1 MPIDKIKGLPNVEE
15 IKQEIEEDNLNQ
27 KQTQAGPAK
36 HNKGLLIVLSLSI
49 VLVSF
54 LYFSLEVS
62 TPSPAGTGSITG
74 IVTNEK
80 NTPIPADV
88 MLAGSSL
95 ATSADANGNFKL
107 SGLPAG
113 EAEIFITYQGQG
125 VDKMLELDEGQE
137 ISLGTIQV
145 QSTLVAGE

>member
-1 MPIDKIKGLPNVEE
+1 MPIDKIQGLPNIYE
-15 IKQEIEEDNLNQ
+15 IKQEIESDNLNQ
-27 KQTQAGPAK
+27 KQPQATPGK
-36 HNKGLLIVLSLSI
+36 HNKKHLVALSLSI
-49 VLVSF
+49 ILVS
-54 LYFSLEVS
+54 LIYISLKVNTS
-62 TPSPAGTGSITG
+62 SPAGTGSISG

-95 ATSADANGNFKL
+95 TTSADANGNFKL
-107 SGLPAG
+107 TGLPAG

-125 VDKMLELDEGQE
+125 VDKMLKLDEGQE